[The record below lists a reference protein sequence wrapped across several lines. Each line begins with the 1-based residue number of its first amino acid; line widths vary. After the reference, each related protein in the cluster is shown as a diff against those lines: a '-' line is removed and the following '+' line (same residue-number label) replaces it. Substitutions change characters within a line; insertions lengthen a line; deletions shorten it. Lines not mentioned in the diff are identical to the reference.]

1 MPKTKINTNHVDT
14 HMRIHQ
20 NLRNCLIDAQD
31 FYNNAKDDSKANISM
46 NTLCNIHIPS
56 LQKHLERLNEVKQRT
71 YLINK
76 IREYE
81 EIIEKSRGL

>member
-1 MPKTKINTNHVDT
+1 MSGRKNNKNHMDT

-20 NLRNCLIDAQD
+20 NLRNYIEDTQD
-31 FYNNAKDDSKANISM
+31 FYNSVKKEDKPNISM